1 MLQPKQAAPAMATP
15 QRERWAFGA
24 AAAAAYLYLYS
35 KKRQQRITQAALAMC
50 SHPTGSEG
58 WTAGRQLLSTLLR
71 QGNTYATWS
80 LALRSKRFESLFYD
94 GSISRATV
102 TPADLGVTSR
112 TSLKQLKR
120 LDLGGRDQRQMMER
134 LDANDRAGA
143 ESLFPDGTHSHVLTG
158 GTLETRLERRRRLSE
173 AFPHRRFVVVH
184 PEVEGRCTLLSVESE
199 LRRLLSPRVTHVLL
213 VAKGSTDLHLAWLDS
228 RGAACATGC
237 STSAVHCVRKGAPSS
252 AKELFRSFIAKPANA
267 PLLDSLQNGR
277 GAVVFAGASIFA
289 IGRDKAARGN
299 YFRPLS
305 ASDFEGCAAAD
316 FERYVAQA
324 YDAAC
329 FVGSRA

>member
-1 MLQPKQAAPAMATP
+1 M
-15 QRERWAFGA
+15 
-24 AAAAAYLYLYS
+24 
-35 KKRQQRITQAALAMC
+35 
-50 SHPTGSEG
+50 
-58 WTAGRQLLSTLLR
+58 
-71 QGNTYATWS
+71 
-80 LALRSKRFESLFYD
+80 
-94 GSISRATV
+94 

-184 PEVEGRCTLLSVESE
+184 PEVEGRCTLLSVEGE

-228 RGAACATGC
+228 QGAACGQGC

-252 AKELFRSFIAKPANA
+252 AKELFQAYVAKPANA

-299 YFRPLS
+299 YFRPL
-305 ASDFEGCAAAD
+305 APSDFEGCAAAD
-316 FERYVAQA
+316 FERYVATA

>member
-1 MLQPKQAAPAMATP
+1 
-15 QRERWAFGA
+15 
-24 AAAAAYLYLYS
+24 
-35 KKRQQRITQAALAMC
+35 MC
-50 SHPTGSEG
+50 AHPTGSDG

-120 LDLGGRDQRQMMER
+120 LDLGGRDQRTMMER

-143 ESLFPDGTHSHVLTG
+143 ESLFPDGTHRHVLTG

-184 PEVEGRCTLLSVESE
+184 PEVEGRCTLLSS
-199 LRRLLSPRVTHVLL
+199 RL
-213 VAKGSTDLHLAWLDS
+213 A
-228 RGAACATGC
+228 
-237 STSAVHCVRKGAPSS
+237 
-252 AKELFRSFIAKPANA
+252 F
-267 PLLDSLQNGR
+267 
-277 GAVVFAGASIFA
+277 
-289 IGRDKAARGN
+289 
-299 YFRPLS
+299 S
-305 ASDFEGCAAAD
+305 ASRHVVTGAT
-316 FERYVAQA
+316 
-324 YDAAC
+324 
-329 FVGSRA
+329 

>member
-1 MLQPKQAAPAMATP
+1 MAAPQ
-15 QRERWAFGA
+15 QRERWALGA
-24 AAAAAYLYLYS
+24 AAAAAYLYLYA
-35 KKRQQRITQAALAMC
+35 KKRQQRIERAALAMC
-50 SHPTGSEG
+50 AHPTGSEG
-58 WTAGRQLLSTLLR
+58 WTVGRQLLATLLG

-80 LALRSKRFESLFYD
+80 LALRSKRLESLFYD

-143 ESLFPDGTHSHVLTG
+143 ESLFPDGTHRHVLTG

-184 PEVEGRCTLLSVESE
+184 PEVEGRCTLLSVEGE
-199 LRRLLSPRVTHVLL
+199 LQRLLSQTVTHVLL
-213 VAKGSTDLHLAWLDS
+213 VAKGSTDLHLAWLDAQ
-228 RGAACATGC
+228 GAASAPGS

-252 AKELFRSFIAKPANA
+252 AKELFRSYMAKPANA

-299 YFRPLS
+299 YFRPLA

-316 FERYVAQA
+316 FERYVATS
-324 YDAAC
+324 YKAAC
-329 FVGSRA
+329 FVGSRV

>member
-1 MLQPKQAAPAMATP
+1 MATP

-58 WTAGRQLLSTLLR
+58 WTAWAPATRHITKARQHLR
-71 QGNTYATWS
+71 DLVPGFAVK
-80 LALRSKRFESLFYD
+80 ALRELVLR
-94 GSISRATV
+94 
-102 TPADLGVTSR
+102 
-112 TSLKQLKR
+112 R
-120 LDLGGRDQRQMMER
+120 LDNKTNGDAGGPRRHCPDVPEAAQTLGSRGRDQRQMMER

-143 ESLFPDGTHSHVLTG
+143 ESLFPDGTHCHVLTG

-213 VAKGSTDLHLAWLDS
+213 VAKGSTDLHLAWLDA
-228 RGAACATGC
+228 RGAACAPGC

-252 AKELFRSFIAKPANA
+252 AKELFPILHGKAGERAAARFTAERK
-267 PLLDSLQNGR
+267 

-299 YFRPLS
+299 YFRPLA
-305 ASDFEGCAAAD
+305 ASDFEGCSAAE